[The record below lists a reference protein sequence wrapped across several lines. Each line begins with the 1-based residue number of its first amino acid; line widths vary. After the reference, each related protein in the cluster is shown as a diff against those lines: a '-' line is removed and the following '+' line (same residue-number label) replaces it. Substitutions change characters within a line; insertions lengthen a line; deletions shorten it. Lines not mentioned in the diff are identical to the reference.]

1 MSSEGNDI
9 LEKRQMLSEKLQ
21 SILLCLFLLGSG
33 GQRLQV
39 TEGLNTMD
47 LQWEIE
53 VQPKNLFFLTQI
65 LRDCLLC
72 QLKRKQKGHLEL
84 LFHIRRFWLCFWGS
98 TSCTTYPFFWMHRRL
113 MQTVSRLLKLQFNF
127 TAKFIFTEIP
137 QRCPIWVNTEGNRM
151 KSPKVLS
158 CFRDLTT
165 GTLFT
170 RISPLFFW
178 HGNRRRRSLTMGTCR
193 RQPAIIRRHTVD
205 DGSWSIQVTVGD
217 GSLFIN
223 WFFPQISIPIC
234 RRQR

>member
-170 RISPLFFW
+170 RISPLFFLARKPSPTFSYNG
-178 HGNRRRRSLTMGTCR
+178 HMPSPTCHHQKTHRRRRQLKYTSDR
-193 RQPAIIRRHTVD
+193 RRR
-205 DGSWSIQVTVGD
+205 
-217 GSLFIN
+217 FIVH
-223 WFFPQISIPIC
+223 
-234 RRQR
+234 